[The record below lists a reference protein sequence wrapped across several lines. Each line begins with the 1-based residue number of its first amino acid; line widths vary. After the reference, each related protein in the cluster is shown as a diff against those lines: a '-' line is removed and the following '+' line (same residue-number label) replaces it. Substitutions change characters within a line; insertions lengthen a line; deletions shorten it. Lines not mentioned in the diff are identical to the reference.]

1 MKKVAYC
8 NDEEIKKNINIM
20 SITKKDCRNK
30 QKISIENDLTNK
42 KS

>member
-1 MKKVAYC
+1 MAYC
-8 NDEEIKKNINIM
+8 NDEEIKNNINIM